1 MDGSMDEPGERY
13 LIVAVGFFTL
23 AFNREV
29 QEDKKEFCGRGEKAR
44 ECFFG

>member
-1 MDGSMDEPGERY
+1 MDGPGERD

-23 AFNREV
+23 AFNRGK